1 VTHASR
7 GRAAGRKV
15 RFDDQNARTLG
26 RECIGDRGTDNAGSD
41 DDRVAL
47 HVSVPAVIE
56 SSLMTP

>member
-1 VTHASR
+1 
-7 GRAAGRKV
+7 V

-26 RECIGDRGTDNAGSD
+26 RECIGDRGTHNAGSD